1 MKTNSSQA
9 SKKKLNCLTIFCK
22 SMLPFKSQQ
31 CNAYG
36 FTWTRKQMPWFNSF
50 FEQWHA
56 KIISHLDPNKAH
68 AHDMLSIRMIKLC
81 RNSICKALSV
91 IFNDRLHEGKFP
103 HEWKKANVVPVHKK
117 RNKQSLKTYRPISLL
132 PICSKIFERLIYNEM
147 FTLFIETNLISPN
160 QSGFRPGGSCV
171 KQLLAIFHEI
181 YKLFDEV
188 FVVRGFLRYI

>member
-1 MKTNSSQA
+1 
-9 SKKKLNCLTIFCK
+9 
-22 SMLPFKSQQ
+22 MLPFKSQQ